1 MMGSSWSSAADR
13 ELTEI
18 LAVVRQA
25 APRTGLPKSYAFKSA
40 GTAGQCSGRLPRR
53 LPSVI
58 LGLLLIA
65 AWPGILGAQ
74 PINPLAE
81 AQARLRAGKVEE
93 ALTIYDQILEAR
105 PQDPEAR
112 KGRAIALGRLG
123 RYADALEEYGL
134 VLAVTPKDMEAH
146 IGRARILGWMGRYSE
161 AEAEC
166 RQTLLENP
174 TAVEAYLQLGTI
186 LGWERKYS
194 EAAEVYERAHQL
206 APQDPEPFVG
216 LARLR
221 FWQDD
226 PEGAKAFYEA
236 ALRLDPGNV
245 DAKEGLARVAKIPSP
260 WRFRTYLGFRFD
272 ALSEGL
278 SDWYQE
284 TFALAARPWK
294 ETTFLLSVDQ
304 YRRFDQDATQLTIG
318 AAQELPP
325 SFTLGGSFTYGFNAD
340 IVARQIYVAELAYR
354 LTSAVTPLI
363 RYRHS
368 SFAAGVREDVV
379 SPGVEVTWVPYVA
392 VLGRYFYA
400 DVSTTGTNHAGSGR
414 VTLFPEGPVSVYGAF
429 GYGGDV
435 LNANQV
441 ALRKI
446 TIITAG
452 TGVIWR
458 VTDRVALRLDYEYED
473 RRTSYIRNG
482 VNLGLSVDF

>member
-1 MMGSSWSSAADR
+1 MMGSRWLCVITR
-13 ELTEI
+13 GLTEI
-18 LAVVRQA
+18 HTVLRQP
-25 APRTGLPKSYAFKSA
+25 APHTGLLKSSTFKSA
-40 GTAGQCSGRLPRR
+40 GPVGHCSGWLVRHIPW
-53 LPSVI
+53 VT
-58 LGLLLIA
+58 LGVLLIA
-65 AWPGILGAQ
+65 VWPGFLRAE
-74 PINPLAE
+74 PIDPLVE
-81 AQARLRAGKVEE
+81 AQASLRAGKVEE
-93 ALTIYDQILEAR
+93 ALAIYDQILEAR
-105 PQDPEAR
+105 PQDLEAR
-112 KGRAIALGRLG
+112 MGRANALGRLG
-123 RYADALEEYGL
+123 RYADALEDYDL
-134 VLAVTPKDMEAH
+134 VLAVSPNDVEAH
-146 IGRARILGWMGRYSE
+146 IGRARILGWMGRYTE
-161 AEAEC
+161 AETEC
-166 RQTLLENP
+166 RQTLTENP
-174 TAVEAYLQLGTI
+174 TAVEAYLQLGMI

-194 EAAEVYERAHQL
+194 AAAEVYEHTHQL
-206 APQDPEPFVG
+206 APQDPEPLIG

-226 PEGAKAFYEA
+226 LEGAKALYQT

-245 DAKEGLARVAKIPSP
+245 DAEEGLARLAKIPRP

-304 YRRFDQDATQLTIG
+304 FRRFDQNATQLTVA
-318 AAQELPP
+318 AAQELPAG
-325 SFTLGGSFTYGFNAD
+325 FTLGGSFTYGFDAD
-340 IVARQIYVAELAYR
+340 VVARQIYVAELAYR

-368 SFAAGVREDVV
+368 SFAVGVREDVV
-379 SPGVEVTWVPYVA
+379 SPGLEVTWAPYVT
-392 VLGRYFYA
+392 VLGRYYYA
-400 DVSTTGTNHAGSGR
+400 DVSTTGTNQAGSGR
-414 VTLFPEGPVSVYGAF
+414 VTLFPESPLSVYGAF

-446 TIITAG
+446 TVITAG
-452 TGVIWR
+452 AGVIWR

-482 VNLGLSVDF
+482 VNLGISVDF

>member
-1 MMGSSWSSAADR
+1 MIGSSWCSAAGH
-13 ELTEI
+13 EPTEI
-18 LAVVRQA
+18 LAVVSQA
-25 APRTGLPKSYAFKSA
+25 ASRTGLPKSYAFKNA
-40 GTAGQCSGRLPRR
+40 RTVGQCDGRLPRR
-53 LPSVI
+53 IPSVF

-65 AWPGILGAQ
+65 TWPSILGAQ
-74 PINPLAE
+74 PIDPLAE
-81 AQARLRAGKVEE
+81 AQARLREGKVEE
-93 ALTIYDQILEAR
+93 ALTIYDQILEAW

-123 RYADALEEYGL
+123 RYADALEEYGQ
-134 VLAVTPKDMEAH
+134 VLAVTPKDVAAH

-166 RQTLLENP
+166 RQTLTENP

-186 LGWERKYS
+186 LGWQRKYS
-194 EAAEVYERAHQL
+194 EAAEVYEHARQL
-206 APQDPEPFVG
+206 APRDPEPFVG

-245 DAKEGLARVAKIPSP
+245 DAKEGLASVAKIPSR

-272 ALSEGL
+272 ALNGGL

-294 ETTFLLSVDQ
+294 ATTFMFSVDQ

-318 AAQELPP
+318 AAQELPAG
-325 SFTLGGSFTYGFNAD
+325 FTLGGSFTYGFDAD
-340 IVARQIYVAELAYR
+340 IVARQIYVADLAYR
-354 LTSAVTPLI
+354 LTSMITPLI

-379 SPGVEVTWVPYVA
+379 SPGVEVTWTPYVA
-392 VLGRYFYA
+392 VLGRYYYA
-400 DVSTTGTNHAGSGR
+400 DVSTTGTNQAGFGR

-446 TIITAG
+446 TVITAG
-452 TGVIWR
+452 AGVIWR
-458 VTDRVALRLDYEYED
+458 LTDRIAFRLDYEYED
-473 RRTSYIRNG
+473 RLTSYIRNG
-482 VNLGLSVDF
+482 VNFGISVDF